1 MNKKPDFKVLTI
13 FLLITTFLVGC
24 SSLSKMV
31 KHKDQIKYE
40 VTPKVLETNGGI
52 IEFSI
57 KGTIPENYFNK
68 KAAILFTPTL
78 TYNDNYVLLS
88 PITLQGENVVGD
100 GIVINSKTRGTF
112 LYKESIEYTP
122 EMNVSELVVDPIA
135 YIVKNKVKIDS
146 KREEIKQKSK
156 FAEFGEIKM
165 ADGVIY
171 TSERIMNSEKIIL
184 AKDDYEKETLKTE
197 SAIIYFAV
205 NRYNLNWNLDLNKD
219 NNTKE
224 VFGGLDDFLRK
235 GWEIKDITI
244 DAYASP
250 EGEERFNEGL
260 SENRGNAVFNLFE
273 KRVKKFSK
281 EKDSKVS
288 AKHIKNDVPL
298 KINALGEDWN
308 GFLQSVASSNLK
320 EKRTIINV
328 INSSNQIKREQEI
341 RNMINIYPE
350 IEDEILPPL
359 RRAKIIVTCYEP
371 KRTDEEISRLSTTHP
386 DSLKI
391 NELLYST
398 TLTDKLQTKLRILK
412 SSISIYPKCWR
423 AYNNAAAIDIQ
434 LGNLDEAVGYLNK
447 AKTLKSN
454 NGIIENNL
462 CVVASK
468 KGEYA
473 LAESHYNSAK
483 KLGESENYNLG
494 ILSITKGDYDKA
506 LSLFS
511 KEKCDYNLALAQLL
525 TGETEKAEKTL
536 KCAPKCGET
545 YYLMAIA
552 GARTQNTEIMY
563 KYLAQAIKAKPELK
577 ERARTDREFLEFEN
591 VNEFKKIVE

>member
-1 MNKKPDFKVLTI
+1 MNKKPDFKVFAI

-31 KHKDQIKYE
+31 KNKDQIRYE

-57 KGTIPENYFNK
+57 KGTIPVNYFNK
-68 KAAILFTPTL
+68 KAAVLFAPAL

-100 GIVINSKTRGTF
+100 GIVINSKTGGTF
-112 LYKESIEYTP
+112 SYKESIEYIP

-135 YIVKNKVKIDS
+135 YIVKDKVKINA

-171 TSERIMNSEKIIL
+171 TSERIMNNENILL
-184 AKDDYEKETLKTE
+184 AKDEYEKETLITE
-197 SAIIYFAV
+197 SVTMFFAV
-205 NRYNLNWNLDLNKD
+205 NRYNLNWNLPLNKENKTK
-219 NNTKE
+219 NN
-224 VFGGLDDFLRK
+224 FANLDDFLRK
-235 GWEIKDITI
+235 GWKIKDITI

-250 EGEERFNEGL
+250 EGEESFNEGL
-260 SENRGNAVFNLFE
+260 SENRGNTVFNLFE
-273 KRVKKFSK
+273 NRVKKISK
-281 EKDSKVS
+281 EKDSKVCE
-288 AKHIKNDVPL
+288 KYIKNDVSL

-308 GFLQSVASSNLK
+308 GFLKSVASSNLK

-328 INSSNQIKREQEI
+328 INSSNQLKKEQEI

-350 IEDEILPPL
+350 IEDKIHPPL
-359 RRAKIIVTCYEP
+359 RRAKVIDTCYEP
-371 KRTDEEISRLSTTHP
+371 KLTDEEISILSTTYP

-391 NELLYST
+391 NELLYSA
-398 TLTDKLQTKLRILK
+398 TLTDKLQTKLRIYK
-412 SSISIYPKCWR
+412 SAISVYPKCWR
-423 AYNNAAAIDIQ
+423 AYNNAGAIDIQ
-434 LGNLDEAVGYLNK
+434 LGNLDEAAGYLNK

-454 NGIIENNL
+454 NGMIENNL
-462 CVVASK
+462 GVIACNN
-468 KGEYA
+468 GEYA
-473 LAESHYNSAK
+473 LAERHFNLAK
-483 KLGESENYNLG
+483 KLGEYENHNLG

-525 TGETEKAEKTL
+525 AGEPEKAEKTL

-563 KYLAQAIKAKPELK
+563 KYLAKAIKAQPELK
-577 ERARTDREFLEFEN
+577 ERAKTDREFLEFEN
-591 VNEFKKIVE
+591 VNEFKKIIE

>member
-1 MNKKPDFKVLTI
+1 MNKKLNFKVLAI
-13 FLLITTFLVGC
+13 FLLIATFFVGC
-24 SSLSKMV
+24 SSLNKMV

-40 VTPKVLETNGGI
+40 VTPKVIETNGGI

-57 KGTIPENYFNK
+57 KGIIPENYFNK
-68 KAAILFTPTL
+68 KAAILFTPAL

-100 GIVINSKTRGTF
+100 GIVINSKTGGTF
-112 LYKESIEYTP
+112 MYKESIEYTP
-122 EMNVSELVVDPIA
+122 EMIVSELVVDPIA

-146 KREEIKQKSK
+146 KKEEIKQKSK
-156 FAEFGEIKM
+156 FAEFGETKM

-171 TSERIMNSEKIIL
+171 TSERIMNNETIII
-184 AKDDYEKETLKTE
+184 AKDDYEKETLITE
-197 SAIIYFAV
+197 SATMFFAV
-205 NRYNLNWNLDLNKD
+205 NRHNLNWNLDLNKD
-219 NNTKE
+219 NNTKQ
-224 VFGGLDDFLRK
+224 VFGDLDDFLKK
-235 GWEIKDITI
+235 GWKIKDITI
-244 DAYASP
+244 DAFASP

-260 SENRGNAVFNLFE
+260 SKKRGNTVLNLFE
-273 KRVKKFSK
+273 KRVKKLSK
-281 EKDSKVS
+281 EKDSKVC

-308 GFLQSVASSNLK
+308 GFLKSVASSNLK
-320 EKRTIINV
+320 EKHTIINV
-328 INSSNQIKREQEI
+328 IKSSDQLKKEQEI

-350 IEDEILPPL
+350 IEDKILPPL
-359 RRAKIIVTCYEP
+359 RRAEIIVTCYEP
-371 KRTDEEISRLSTTHP
+371 KLTDEEISRLSTTYP
-386 DSLKI
+386 DSLKV
-391 NELLYST
+391 NELLYSA
-398 TLTDKLQTKLRILK
+398 TLTDKLQTKLRIFK
-412 SSISIYPKCWR
+412 SAISIYPKCWR

-434 LGNLDEAVGYLNK
+434 LGNLDEADGYLNK

-454 NGIIENNL
+454 NGMIENNL
-462 CVVASK
+462 GVVASK
-468 KGEYA
+468 NGEYA
-473 LAESHYNSAK
+473 LAESHYNAAK
-483 KLGESENYNLG
+483 KLGEYENYNLG

-525 TGETEKAEKTL
+525 AGETEKAEKTL

-563 KYLAQAIKAKPELK
+563 KYLSKAVEAKPDLK
-577 ERARTDREFLEFEN
+577 KRAKTDREFLEFEN

>member
-1 MNKKPDFKVLTI
+1 MNKKPDFKALAI
-13 FLLITTFLVGC
+13 FLLITTFLAGC

-31 KHKDQIKYE
+31 KNKDLIKYE

-57 KGTIPENYFNK
+57 QGTIPENYFNK
-68 KAAILFTPTL
+68 KAAVLFAPAL
-78 TYNDNYVLLS
+78 TYNDNYVMLS

-100 GIVINSKTRGTF
+100 GIVINSKSGGTF
-112 LYKESIEYTP
+112 SYKESIEYTP

-135 YIVKNKVKIDS
+135 YIVKEKVKS
-146 KREEIKQKSK
+146 NAKREEIKQKSK

-171 TSERIMNSEKIIL
+171 TSERIMNSENIIL
-184 AKDDYEKETLKTE
+184 AEDGYEKETLITE
-197 SAIIYFAV
+197 SATMFFAV
-205 NRYNLNWNLDLNKD
+205 NRYNLNWNLPLNKENETK
-219 NNTKE
+219 NN
-224 VFGGLDDFLRK
+224 FSNLDDFLRK
-235 GWEIKDITI
+235 GWKIKDITI

-260 SENRGNAVFNLFE
+260 SENRGNTVHKLFE
-273 KRVKKFSK
+273 KRVKKLSK
-281 EKDSKVS
+281 EKNSNVCSKY
-288 AKHIKNDVPL
+288 IKNDVPL

-308 GFLQSVASSNLK
+308 GFLKSIGDSDLK

-328 INSSNQIKREQEI
+328 INSSNQLKKEQEI

-350 IEDEILPPL
+350 IEEEILPPL
-359 RRAKIIVTCYEP
+359 RRANITVTCYEP
-371 KRTDEEISRLSTTHP
+371 KRTDEEISKLATTYP
-386 DSLKI
+386 DSLTI
-391 NELLYST
+391 NELLYSA
-398 TLTDKLQTKLRILK
+398 TLTDKLQTKLRIYK
-412 SSISIYPKCWR
+412 SATSVYPKCWR
-423 AYNNAAAIDIQ
+423 AYNNAAAIDVK
-434 LGNLDEAVGYLNK
+434 LGNLDEAAGYLNK

-454 NGIIENNL
+454 NGMIENNL
-462 CVVASK
+462 GVVACK
-468 KGEYA
+468 NGEYA
-473 LAESHYNSAK
+473 LAESNFKAAK
-483 KLGESENYNLG
+483 KLGECEDYNLG
-494 ILSITKGDYDKA
+494 IICITKGDYDKA

-511 KEKCDYNLALAQLL
+511 KEKCDFNLALAQLL
-525 TGETEKAEKTL
+525 SGENEKAEKTL

-563 KYLAQAIKAKPELK
+563 KYLTKAFEAKPALK
-577 ERARTDREFLEFEN
+577 ERAKTDREFLEFEN

>member
-1 MNKKPDFKVLTI
+1 MNKKPDFKVFAI

-31 KHKDQIKYE
+31 KNKDQIRYE

-68 KAAILFTPTL
+68 KAAVLFAPAL

-100 GIVINSKTRGTF
+100 GIVINSKTGGTF
-112 LYKESIEYTP
+112 SYKESIEYIP

-135 YIVKNKVKIDS
+135 YIVKDKVKINA

-171 TSERIMNSEKIIL
+171 TSERIMNNENILL
-184 AKDDYEKETLKTE
+184 AKDEYEKETLITE
-197 SAIIYFAV
+197 SVTMFFAV
-205 NRYNLNWNLDLNKD
+205 NRYNLNWNLPLNKENKTK
-219 NNTKE
+219 NN
-224 VFGGLDDFLRK
+224 FANLDDFLRK
-235 GWEIKDITI
+235 GWKIKDITI

-250 EGEERFNEGL
+250 EGEESFNEGL
-260 SENRGNAVFNLFE
+260 SENRGNTVFNLFE
-273 KRVKKFSK
+273 NRVKKISK
-281 EKDSKVS
+281 EKDSKVCE
-288 AKHIKNDVPL
+288 KYIKNDVSL

-308 GFLQSVASSNLK
+308 GFLKSVASSNLK

-328 INSSNQIKREQEI
+328 INSSNQLKKEQEI

-350 IEDEILPPL
+350 IEDKILPPL
-359 RRAKIIVTCYEP
+359 RRAKVIVTCYEP
-371 KRTDEEISRLSTTHP
+371 KLTDEEISILSTTYP

-391 NELLYST
+391 NELLYSA
-398 TLTDKLQTKLRILK
+398 TLTDKLQTKLRIYK
-412 SSISIYPKCWR
+412 SAISVYPKCWR
-423 AYNNAAAIDIQ
+423 AYNNAGAIDIQ
-434 LGNLDEAVGYLNK
+434 LGNLDEAAGYLNK

-454 NGIIENNL
+454 NGMIENNL
-462 CVVASK
+462 GVIACNN
-468 KGEYA
+468 GEYA
-473 LAESHYNSAK
+473 LAERHFNLAK
-483 KLGESENYNLG
+483 KLGEYENHNLG

-525 TGETEKAEKTL
+525 AGEPEKAEKTL

-563 KYLAQAIKAKPELK
+563 KYLAKAIKAQPELK
-577 ERARTDREFLEFEN
+577 ERAKTDREFLEFEN
-591 VNEFKKIVE
+591 VNEFKKIIE